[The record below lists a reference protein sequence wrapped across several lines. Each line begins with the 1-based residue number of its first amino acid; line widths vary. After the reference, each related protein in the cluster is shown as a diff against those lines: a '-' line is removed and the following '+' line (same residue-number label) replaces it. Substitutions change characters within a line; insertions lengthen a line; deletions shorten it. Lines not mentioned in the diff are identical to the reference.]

1 MSHIDSMVLHTPPL
15 SVLAGG
21 TSDFLAV
28 AQKFPLLQSADNWL
42 PFTHE
47 GTQYLLQLSDAAT
60 DNSFE
65 SSRLYQW
72 KGSFVLVQNLSTS
85 GASAGDSF
93 TATSGRTYVAVANA
107 GSSSN
112 RSVDSVI
119 YEVVDGQLIQVLWGD
134 VHSTCTRPFAL
145 EWQDE

>member
-1 MSHIDSMVLHTPPL
+1 MVLHTPPL

-28 AQKFPLLQSADNWL
+28 AQKFPLLQSGDNWL

-85 GASAGDSF
+85 GARAADSF

-107 GSSSN
+107 GSSSS
-112 RSVDSVI
+112 RSADSVI
-119 YEVVDGQLIQVLWGD
+119 YEVVDGQLIQVL
-134 VHSTCTRPFAL
+134 
-145 EWQDE
+145 